1 VRPPAPSVSDS
12 KSDQQRKPLTADV
25 VIIGAGVSGCFI
37 ARELARYR
45 LRIVLLDKA
54 ETVCGGASG
63 GNGGTIHSGVDPL
76 PGTLKAKLNV
86 LANAAYDKVASD
98 LCVPLQRVGSLI
110 IATSRGEMGH
120 LRELLERG
128 RKNGVPGLRLIG
140 AAEARRL
147 EPNVLALGALD
158 APTTAILSPQRLVI
172 ALAENAVANGV
183 VLRLGTKCA
192 GITTTKGKVVAV
204 RTNRGRIPTRFV
216 INAAGVHADEIAA
229 MAGVGRFRII
239 PRKGEYYILD
249 KKVQL
254 VRRNIFPV
262 PTPETK
268 GICLFPSAEGNNLL
282 GPNSLVVSDKEDT
295 STTSAAQKE
304 IFDFVRK
311 FLPKVSEGD
320 VIAAFA
326 GIRAATESGDF
337 IIGPTDVEG
346 FINVAGIMS
355 PGLSCA
361 PLIAKMVVEMI
372 GERTDLIE
380 KPNYDPT
387 RPHAPR
393 FAEMSRGEKLAA
405 IEQDPRYAHPI
416 CRCEFVTEK
425 EIADA
430 VHSPLGIQT
439 LNFIKVYTRAGTGR
453 CQGGFCAPRVVE
465 IMARELG
472 LSPQELT
479 LRGGRS
485 RLFAGGIKDLR
496 RVRAGS
502 GMRR

>member
-1 VRPPAPSVSDS
+1 VSAL
-12 KSDQQRKPLTADV
+12 KLDQQRRPLTADV
-25 VIIGAGVSGCFI
+25 VIIGAGVSGCFV

-45 LRIVLLDKA
+45 LRTVLMDKA
-54 ETVCGGASG
+54 ETVCAGASG

-76 PGTLKAKLNV
+76 PGSLKARLNV
-86 LANAAYDKVASD
+86 PANTAYDKVASE
-98 LCVPLQRVGSLI
+98 LRVPLKRVGSLV
-110 IATSRGEMGH
+110 IATSKPEMAY
-120 LRELLERG
+120 LRKLLERG
-128 RKNGVPGLRLIG
+128 LKNGVPGVRLVE

-147 EPNVLALGALD
+147 EPNVVALGALD

-183 VLRLGTKCA
+183 VLRLGTRCT
-192 GITTTKGKVVAV
+192 GITTAKGKVAAV
-204 RTNRGRIPTRFV
+204 RTNHGRIPTRFV

-229 MAGVGRFRII
+229 MADVGRFRII

-262 PTPETK
+262 PTPDTK
-268 GICLFPSAEGNNLL
+268 GICLFPSAEGNNLV

-304 IFDFVRK
+304 IFDFVRR
-311 FLPKVSEGD
+311 FSPQVSEGD

-326 GIRAATESGDF
+326 GIRAATETGDF

-372 GERTDLIE
+372 GERAALVE
-380 KPNYDPT
+380 KPDYNPT
-387 RPHAPR
+387 RPQPPR
-393 FAEMSRGEKLAA
+393 FSEMSRGEKLAA
-405 IEQDPRYAHPI
+405 IERDPRYAHLV

-430 VHSPLGIQT
+430 VHNPLGIHA
-439 LNFIKVYTRAGTGR
+439 LNFIKVCTRAGTGR

-479 LRGGRS
+479 LRGERS

-496 RVRAGS
+496 QVRVGS
-502 GMRR
+502 AKGGVNR